1 MEISETLSALEEIYR
16 AYTQKLADVYAQA
29 PIAAGLFGVGDDP
42 RNHSC
47 NDEFYQNV
55 AQWAQNFAS
64 HADAQEAKAAVEWI
78 LYQPAR
84 EMQKPT
90 YWYMYAAQ
98 KHAQPLIPLMFPQAK
113 AEIRQ
118 QFLELYPK
126 RDWTPVQKEVYQ
138 LLSADASGSRQKA
151 SILGWF
157 SDSRKKYE

>member
-1 MEISETLSALEEIYR
+1 MEITENLSALEEIYR
-16 AYTQKLADVYAQA
+16 AYTKKLADVYAQA
-29 PIAAGLFGVGDDP
+29 PIAAGLFGMGDDP

-64 HADAQEAKAAVEWI
+64 HANAQDAKAAVEWI

-84 EMQKPT
+84 ERQKLT

-98 KHAQPLIPLMFPQAK
+98 KHAQPLIPLLFPQAK
-113 AEIRQ
+113 DEIRQ
-118 QFLELYPK
+118 RFAELYPK
-126 RDWTPVQKEVYQ
+126 QTWTPVQKEVYR
-138 LLSADASGSRQKA
+138 LLSAGASGRGQKA

-157 SDSRKKYE
+157 SGSQKKY

>member
-1 MEISETLSALEEIYR
+1 MEITENLSTLEEIYR

-29 PIAAGLFGVGDDP
+29 PIAAGLFGMGDDP

-64 HADAQEAKAAVEWI
+64 HANAQEAKAAVEWI

-84 EMQKPT
+84 KKQELT

-98 KHAQPLIPLMFPQAK
+98 KHAQPLIPLLFPQAK
-113 AEIRQ
+113 TEIRQ
-118 QFLELYPK
+118 HFLELYPK
-126 RDWTPVQKEVYQ
+126 REWTPVQKEVYQ
-138 LLSADASGSRQKA
+138 LLSTGASGSRQKA

-157 SDSRKKYE
+157 SDSRKKY

>member
-98 KHAQPLIPLMFPQAK
+98 KHAQPLVHLLFPQDK

-118 QFLELYPK
+118 QFAELYPK

-151 SILGWF
+151 SILHWLGG
-157 SDSRKKYE
+157 SKKDF